1 MSITAVRPMYWAI
14 FGAVVLL
21 SLLLDRAVFGGVKPR
36 VSFREAL
43 IRSVFFVVVGLGFS
57 AVIWIAEEG
66 NLNAVLTYLLAYVV
80 EESLSVD
87 NLFVFLVL
95 FTYFRVT
102 ESQQQRV
109 LVWGIAGA
117 IVMRAVFIFL
127 GSELLHRFQWM
138 IFVFGGFLLLTG
150 ARLLFKK
157 EEHVNPE
164 DTIALK
170 LARRYLRTTT
180 ETNGDKFFVIKE
192 GKRYATPLFLVL
204 VVVEFTDLLFA
215 VDSVPAVLAISN
227 DVFVVY
233 TSNIMAILG
242 LRALYFLLAGMM
254 SRFQYLGTGLAIIL
268 ILIGAKMVASPYY
281 HVSSLHSLIAIGAV
295 LAIAVIASLAK
306 SAKPSEL
313 E

>member
-21 SLLLDRAVFGGVKPR
+21 SLLLDRAVFGGPKPR

-43 IRSVFFVVVGLGFS
+43 IRSVFFVVVGLGFGG
-57 AVIWIAEEG
+57 VIWVAEDG
-66 NLNAVLTYLLAYVV
+66 NLNAVFTYLLAYVV

-102 ESQQQRV
+102 EAQQQRV

-157 EEHVNPE
+157 DEEVNPE
-164 DTIALK
+164 DNIALK

-180 ETNGDKFFVIKE
+180 ETNGDKFFVEKE

-306 SAKPSEL
+306 SAKHSEQR
-313 E
+313 